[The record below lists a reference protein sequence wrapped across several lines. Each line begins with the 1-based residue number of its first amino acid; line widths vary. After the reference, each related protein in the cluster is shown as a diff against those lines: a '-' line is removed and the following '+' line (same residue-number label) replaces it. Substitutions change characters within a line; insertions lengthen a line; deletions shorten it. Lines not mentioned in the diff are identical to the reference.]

1 MFRVTFRNA
10 TGRTERHDVGTR
22 SAVVK
27 LAHEAD
33 QQAVREVS
41 ELRVRTPAADRFGP
55 VWEDVTG
62 QF

>member
-10 TGRTERHDVGTR
+10 LGRTVRHDVSTR
-22 SAVVK
+22 SAVVR
-27 LAHEAD
+27 LAFLAD
-33 QQAVREVS
+33 QQADRAVS

-55 VWEDVTG
+55 LWEDVTD